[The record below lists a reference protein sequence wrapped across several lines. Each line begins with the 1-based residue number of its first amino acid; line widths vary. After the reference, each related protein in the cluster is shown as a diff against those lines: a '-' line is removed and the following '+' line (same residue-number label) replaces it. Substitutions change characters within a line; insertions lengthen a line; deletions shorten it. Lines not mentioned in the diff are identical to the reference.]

1 MKPKKHWIRKKFT
14 AQRILTSIN
23 FSAIVGVTYWATTV
37 YEKAF
42 NSNKFFLGLGAFLLV
57 ALVLLLFGGSL
68 LDAMSKN

>member
-1 MKPKKHWIRKKFT
+1 MKNWFKKTFT
-14 AQRILTSIN
+14 AKRIFTSIT

-42 NSNKFFLGLGAFLLV
+42 DNLWLTIGAFLLV

>member
-1 MKPKKHWIRKKFT
+1 MKIKHWIEKTFT
-14 AQRILTSIN
+14 AKRVFTSAT

-42 NSNKFFLGLGAFLLV
+42 DNVWLTICAFLLV

-68 LDAMSKN
+68 LDAMSKD